1 MTSTKRN
8 GLSNL
13 TCKLAGLAVLAL
25 GTLATSGSATAAGT
39 VADRG
44 TVVARGQSSKVPV
57 AGPVAL
63 HVYAQSS
70 GGEIYTV
77 PSVTGTDK
85 DCAGTAAGPMTP
97 IAAETVAHIS
107 VGDGQV
113 ACVSTSTR
121 GAVELVWHA
130 VERPAP
136 TAIFLAKADR

>member
-25 GTLATSGSATAAGT
+25 GTLAASGSATAAGT
-39 VADRG
+39 VNDRG
-44 TVVARGQSSKVPV
+44 TVVARGQSSKVVV

-63 HVYAQSS
+63 HVYSQSS
-70 GGEIYTV
+70 GGAIYTV

-85 DCAGTAAGPMTP
+85 DCSGAAGPVTP

-107 VGDGQV
+107 VGEGRV

-121 GAVELVWHA
+121 GAFELVWHA
-130 VERPAP
+130 TERPAP